1 MRKILIA
8 ALAVGTAFGSAQTAE
23 VPPITPLSATD
34 QRIMVLLEYRQRR
47 EDAQMIFWNF
57 GIRAGIKRPMVLAVS
72 SNCTTACVDI
82 GTSAGAVYVLVDDA
96 ALFLDPPMVEAF
108 LAHEVGHVVAG
119 HVERWKTLSSDQKAA
134 CEKEADAYSM
144 HLLGEA
150 RYREYL
156 ASTKVPQADIER
168 TIAQLKR
175 IPVKLPPST
184 VKSLI

>member
-1 MRKILIA
+1 MRKILIT
-8 ALAVGTAFGSAQTAE
+8 ALAAGAAIGSVRTPEA
-23 VPPITPLSATD
+23 PPIIPLSAND
-34 QRIMVLLEYRQRR
+34 QRVMVLLEYRQRR
-47 EDAQMIFWNF
+47 EEAQNIFWNF
-57 GIRAGIKRPMVLAVS
+57 GIRAGVTRPMVLAVS

-119 HVERWKTLSSDQKAA
+119 HVERWKTFTSDQKAA
-134 CEKEADAYSM
+134 CEKEADAYAM

-156 ASTKVPQADIER
+156 TSTKVSQEDAER